1 MGFPT
6 LDSICARLSITVISI
21 HIGLIT
27 ILINFSRLII
37 IVDNDCPIFING
49 TGHSIFTKSS

>member
-6 LDSICARLSITVISI
+6 IDSIRARLSITVII

>member
-6 LDSICARLSITVISI
+6 IDSICARLSITVSI